1 MGRKLTNRRCGEDQ
15 TDYSTKKSAK
25 RKTNLKMTA
34 YERDEK
40 RTRMRMNK
48 IMG

>member
-1 MGRKLTNRRCGEDQ
+1 M
-15 TDYSTKKSAK
+15 KKSAK

>member
-1 MGRKLTNRRCGEDQ
+1 M
-15 TDYSTKKSAK
+15 KKSAN
-25 RKTNLKMTA
+25 RKTNLKRTP
-34 YERDEK
+34 YDRDEK